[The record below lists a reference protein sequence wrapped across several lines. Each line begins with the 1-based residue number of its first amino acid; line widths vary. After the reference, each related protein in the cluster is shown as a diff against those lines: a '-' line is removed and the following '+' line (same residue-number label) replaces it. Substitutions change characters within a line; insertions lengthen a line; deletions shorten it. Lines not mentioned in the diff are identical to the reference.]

1 MANTGTY
8 GTGIPVRVSPDM
20 VDIFYSYTES
30 RDKSNS
36 NSIPFKKLNSNILE
50 EATHETYAGSIDN
63 VLEGMYNLK
72 LPLQSF
78 GQKGFYTVYIKPKE
92 IPAVI
97 ADVSTLSSQSSV
109 RGIVLDT
116 GSLPEE
122 IQTNALTNNG
132 LVGYRIIYM
141 DNSGKRMNI
150 YRLVTS
156 NNKCEP
162 VVQTTNNTSTNGYSY
177 RFNESSTLT
186 FLTLTPSTAPSYK
199 ANAAPYIG
207 KVGQSILLVN
217 TAFEPIML
225 DIEITEHDADT
236 ISLMLEGTQVRDL
249 ERGIVTTYDENG
261 GIYHQSEHYTLKENG
276 TPVYEVKKNRDDS
289 IDFTQTLEDKL
300 V

>member
-1 MANTGTY
+1 MANAGTY
-8 GTGIPVRVSPDM
+8 GTGIPVRVTTDM
-20 VDIFYSYTES
+20 VDIFYSYSES
-30 RDKSNS
+30 RDKTNA
-36 NSIPFKKLNSNILE
+36 NTTPFKKLDSNILE
-50 EATHETYAGSIDN
+50 EAMHESYTGSIDN

-72 LPLQSF
+72 LPLQYF
-78 GQKGFYTVYIKPKE
+78 GQKGFYTIYIKPKE

-97 ADVSTLSSQSSV
+97 ADVSTLSSQSTV

-116 GSLPEE
+116 GTLSDDVKML
-122 IQTNALTNNG
+122 ALTNNG
-132 LVGYRIIYM
+132 LVGFRVIYVNN
-141 DNSGKRMNI
+141 DGERMNL

-177 RFNESSTLT
+177 RFNEASTLT

-207 KVGQSILLVN
+207 KIGQNIILVN
-217 TAFEPIML
+217 TMFEPIMIDL
-225 DIEITEHDADT
+225 EITDHDIETV
-236 ISLMLEGTQVRDL
+236 SMMLEGTQVRDL
-249 ERGIVTTYDENG
+249 EKGLVTTYDENG
-261 GIYHQSEHYTLKENG
+261 SIYHQSEHYTLKENG
-276 TPVYEVKKNRDDS
+276 VPVYEVKKNRDNS